1 MANQNLEPGPGR
13 STADAAFNA
22 IKKDI
27 AERNERAHKAAVKLR
42 YAEDRKQ
49 ALLRRQRDLH

>member
-1 MANQNLEPGPGR
+1 MANQPLEPGPGR

-22 IKKDI
+22 IKKDV
-27 AERNERAHKAAVKLR
+27 AERNERAHKAAIKIR
-42 YAEDRKQ
+42 HEKDRRQ